1 MIHFMWRK
9 VMTSDWEELKKK
21 NTEPGKLSTSIV
33 SANWGIRKI
42 VNHEKKIGLIVGCHS
57 LNIENEVFEKKLP
70 KLSQIKISW
79 NSGNQPSLMILLQE
93 EAFEDQF
100 IKFVDIIIE
109 KIKHFFIKI
118 NDSKK
123 EEELIK
129 TVINECFKWS
139 LFLMPDKERKL
150 KIQKQKGL
158 IAELLFLENIY
169 KHLQSESALN
179 SWTGPDKFSKD
190 FILNNIGFEIKSI
203 QTGNKNK
210 VTISNHDQL
219 DLVGLNKLFLVTYLL
234 SFGSKENKNSFTL
247 TDLVNEIRKQLDFD
261 QDSKFIF
268 ENKLTIAGY
277 SDLDDY
283 SDCYFIKADKPSF
296 YSISNDFPS
305 ITPEKIDISSIIRV
319 NYDLD
324 INTIE
329 EFKLE
334 EFTVMNNIE
343 KDEIISDNNEENFKE
358 KIEKGETHFV
368 EFKQSLSMDI
378 RKIDNKDYSPK
389 REKYLEDVCI
399 KTICGFFNAEG
410 GELFIGIKDDPIQ
423 IFGIEKELKILYK
436 ASTDEILRSL
446 KGLFKNNI
454 GLQFFDLINFQ
465 IVPLEN
471 KKIIH
476 VLCKKS
482 SEPIFVKGIDFYARF
497 NNSTEKLEGKALQE
511 YINRRFKKI
520 K

>member
-1 MIHFMWRK
+1 MI
-9 VMTSDWEELKKK
+9 SDWEELKKK
-21 NTEPGKLSTSIV
+21 NTAPGKLSTSIV

-57 LNIENEVFEKKLP
+57 LNIENKVFERKLP

-100 IKFVDIIIE
+100 IKFVEIIIE

-123 EEELIK
+123 EEELLK

-158 IAELLFLENIY
+158 IAELLFLQNMFKY
-169 KHLQSESALN
+169 QDYPSALN
-179 SWTGPDKFSKD
+179 CWTGPDKFSKD

-203 QTGNKNK
+203 QTGNKHK
-210 VTISNHDQL
+210 VSISNHDQL

-234 SFGSKENKNSFTL
+234 SIGSKDNKLSFTL
-247 TDLVNEIRKQLDFD
+247 TDLIKDIRNQLSFD

-296 YSISNDFPS
+296 YSISNNFPS
-305 ITPEKIDISSIIRV
+305 ITPEKIDITSIIRV

-324 INTIE
+324 IATLEKFKVE
-329 EFKLE
+329 ESI
-334 EFTVMNNIE
+334 VINNIE
-343 KDEIISDNNEENFKE
+343 KDENISDIKQDNLKE
-358 KIEKGETHFV
+358 KIENGETKFV
-368 EFKQSLSMDI
+368 EFKQSLSLDI
-378 RKIDNKDYSPK
+378 KQIDNNKNYSPK
-389 REKYLEDVCI
+389 KEQYLYELI
-399 KTICGFFNAEG
+399 MNTLIAFLNTEG
-410 GELFIGIKDDPIQ
+410 GELFVGIQDDPIQ
-423 IFGIEKELKILYK
+423 ITGIEKELKMLYENK
-436 ASTDEILRSL
+436 NDNINTHIGTLIDNYFGSQYINLIDYEI
-446 KGLFKNNI
+446 KEI
-454 GLQFFDLINFQ
+454 
-465 IVPLEN
+465 EN

-476 VLCKKS
+476 FVCKKS
-482 SEPIFVKGIDFYARF
+482 SKEVYLKGTRF
-497 NNSTEKLEGKALQE
+497 FIRNGPSTRELKGRALSE
-511 YINRRFKKI
+511 YIKERFK
-520 K
+520 